1 MGATSTR
8 VEPSVCLDLTVEL
21 EEAGFETAWFGDH
34 FLPWFHTGAHC
45 PQAWV
50 WMASALERTKSI
62 LIGSD
67 VTVPMFKYHPAV
79 VGQAYATMANMYPGR
94 VVLGVG
100 TGEAINEAPFISSW
114 PKWDVRAKT
123 LIEAVELLRKYW
135 NAEQY
140 FSFKGKYITVNGEIF
155 CYDKPKK
162 PIPIYWS
169 ALGPKSA
176 ILAGKHGDHLMTSGT
191 PEFFKDTILPSFEKG
206 AKSIG
211 RDISKV
217 EKCLFLETGYGD
229 KKALIDVYRNTI
241 AGSLVLENFNEPD
254 PRKIEE
260 RAKRLDDEYIASRT
274 LLSTTD
280 ECLSAIEKYR
290 EAGATQLIVCDYS
303 PDPRDTIRFF
313 GKELIPLL
321 EGT

>member
-1 MGATSTR
+1 
-8 VEPSVCLDLTVEL
+8 
-21 EEAGFETAWFGDH
+21 
-34 FLPWFHTGAHC
+34 
-45 PQAWV
+45 
-50 WMASALERTKSI
+50 MASALERTKSI

-211 RDISKV
+211 RDVSKV